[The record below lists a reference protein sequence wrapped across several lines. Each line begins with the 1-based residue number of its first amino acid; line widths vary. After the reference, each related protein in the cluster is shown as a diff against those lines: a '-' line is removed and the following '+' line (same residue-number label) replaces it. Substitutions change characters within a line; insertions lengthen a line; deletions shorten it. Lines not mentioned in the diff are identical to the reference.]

1 MLLTK
6 GEEAVMPRNCLITGG
21 ASGIGRATAILAAK
35 QGFDVSLVGLPKQ
48 REAAAQV
55 AGEIEALG
63 RRAVAIDADV
73 TNPNDIEAAFDRA
86 TQSLGQITGVVNAAG
101 VIYSSRVEDFDFD
114 RLTTLM
120 AVNVVGLM
128 YCCRE
133 ATRRMS
139 TKRGGQ
145 GGAIV
150 NIASMAGTIGG
161 RPTATAY
168 AASKAAVDSFTT
180 GFAKEVAREGIRVN
194 TVRPGVIATP
204 MTARLQDNPKRRQ
217 ELENSIPLGRI
228 GQPEEIGEV
237 IVWLLSDQASFVS
250 GAHVNAG
257 GGGFLVI

>member
-1 MLLTK
+1 MSK
-6 GEEAVMPRNCLITGG
+6 NCLITGG

-35 QGFDVSLVGLPKQ
+35 QGYDVSLLGLPEQ
-48 REAAAQV
+48 REDAARV
-55 AGEIEALG
+55 VSEIEALG
-63 RRAVAIDADV
+63 RRAVAINANV
-73 TNPNDIEAAFDRA
+73 TNANDIEVAFDA
-86 TQSLGQITGVVNAAG
+86 ASKTLGPIVGVVNAAG
-101 VIYSSRVEDFDFD
+101 VIYSSRVEDFDYE

-128 YCCRE
+128 FCCRE
-133 ATRRMS
+133 AARRMS
-139 TKRGGQ
+139 TKRGGI
-145 GGAIV
+145 GGSIV

-204 MTARLQDNPKRRQ
+204 MTARLQANPDRQ
-217 ELENSIPLGRI
+217 RELENSIPLGRI
-228 GQPEEIGEV
+228 GRPEEIGEV
-237 IVWLLSDQASFVS
+237 IVWLLSDKASFVS

>member
-1 MLLTK
+1 MS
-6 GEEAVMPRNCLITGG
+6 RNCLITGG

-35 QGFDVSLVGLPKQ
+35 QGFDVSLLGLPEQHK
-48 REAAAQV
+48 EAALV
-55 AGEIEALG
+55 VSEIEALG
-63 RRAVAIDADV
+63 RRAVAIDVNV
-73 TNPNDIEAAFDRA
+73 TNANDIEVAFDTA
-86 TQSLGQITGVVNAAG
+86 TETLGPIAGVVNAAG
-101 VIYSSRVEDFDFD
+101 VIYSSRVEDFDFE

-133 ATRRMS
+133 AARRMS
-139 TKRGGQ
+139 TKRGGI
-145 GGAIV
+145 GGSIV

-204 MTARLQDNPKRRQ
+204 MTARLQANPERQ
-217 ELENSIPLGRI
+217 RELENSIPLGRI
-228 GQPEEIGEV
+228 GRPEEIGEV
-237 IVWLLSDQASFVS
+237 IVWLLSDKASFVS

>member
-1 MLLTK
+1 MSK
-6 GEEAVMPRNCLITGG
+6 HCLITGG

-35 QGFDVSLVGLPKQ
+35 HGYDVSLVGLSQQ
-48 REAAAQV
+48 RKDALTV
-55 AGEIEALG
+55 VKEIEALR
-63 RRAVAIDADV
+63 RRALAFDADV
-73 TNPNDIEAAFDRA
+73 TQAHDIEKAFEDA
-86 TQSLGQITGVVNAAG
+86 THALGPITGTVNAAG
-101 VIYSSRVEDFDFD
+101 VLYASRVEDFDFE

-133 ATRRMS
+133 AARRMS
-139 TKRGGQ
+139 TKRGGN
-145 GGAIV
+145 GGSIV

-161 RPTATAY
+161 RPSATAY

-194 TVRPGVIATP
+194 TVRPGVIDTP
-204 MTARLQDNPKRRQ
+204 LTARLQSNPERRR

-237 IVWLLSDQASFVS
+237 ALWLLSEKASFVS
-250 GAHVNAG
+250 GAHINAG
-257 GGGFLVI
+257 GGGFLVV

>member
-1 MLLTK
+1 MSK
-6 GEEAVMPRNCLITGG
+6 NCLITGG

-35 QGFDVSLVGLPKQ
+35 QGYDVSLLGLPEQ
-48 REAAAQV
+48 RKDAAGV
-55 AGEIEALG
+55 VSEIEALG
-63 RRAVAIDADV
+63 RRAVAIDANV
-73 TNPNDIEAAFDRA
+73 TNANDIEAAFDA
-86 TQSLGQITGVVNAAG
+86 ASKTLGPIVGVVNAAG
-101 VIYSSRVEDFDFD
+101 VIYSSRVEDFDFE

-128 YCCRE
+128 FCCRE
-133 ATRRMS
+133 AARRMS
-139 TKRGGQ
+139 TKRGGI
-145 GGAIV
+145 GGSIV

-194 TVRPGVIATP
+194 TVRPGVIDTP
-204 MTARLQDNPKRRQ
+204 LTARLQSNPERRL

-228 GQPEEIGEV
+228 GRPEEIGEV
-237 IVWLLSDQASFVS
+237 AIWLLSEKASFVS
-250 GAHVNAG
+250 GAHINAG